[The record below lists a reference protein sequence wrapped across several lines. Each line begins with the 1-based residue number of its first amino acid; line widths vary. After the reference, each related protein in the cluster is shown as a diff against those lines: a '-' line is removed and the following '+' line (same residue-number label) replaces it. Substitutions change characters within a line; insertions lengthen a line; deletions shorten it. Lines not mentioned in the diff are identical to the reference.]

1 MGTARFL
8 RFLTAAWLAVGLA
21 HALPA
26 DTPVLAVDDLPTLR
40 ALERSGYALGD
51 VLSTP
56 GSETTAEL
64 TAASAPFRTLSAA
77 IATDTA
83 DLRAEMKAN
92 GRPLREVTAENI
104 GRVMDMRWL
113 ASPLARFRLVGVV
126 NRIDKRD
133 FGQAV
138 GTCGEIRLIYRLGY
152 RFEGAKK
159 GKLYSSRLPVS
170 LNVVFEMLGDCRET
184 ARSFVPAGEVSDVAA
199 WLAAGPLNPK
209 RMRLKQVE
217 LNVQIV
223 RFPSGLETAFGGQA
237 VYLMRVFAASRAGG
251 ALVLTP
257 KPLEN
262 TPDVAKIGSD
272 AALRADM
279 VAYLRDHAPEV
290 DEGTVVLPDRFL
302 SFKALS
308 YSTYGPLRTANRPFA
323 VLLKPEDFEGAEAV
337 GFRVLKTTRGMIER
351 LDQMSCMGCHQSN
364 GTAGFHFFGLDD
376 DETSPLNHVTIGHS
390 PHFAAEQPRRAA
402 YMAALLKG
410 DAPDPF
416 RPLPNAPPA
425 DWSGAEPVYQAAQPG
440 MACIPEA
447 AAADLQAWSCD
458 ATTVCTTVAT
468 NAKLGL
474 VMGQCLRPTE
484 AGAYSGQ
491 LCLAGEIKDGD
502 YPYNDTFEIGETLNS
517 FAKTVNAK
525 THACRPPK
533 LGVPGGASYRQCT
546 GPEREFA
553 NFTKGARPDEICA
566 LAGGKQFDLCV
577 ASGDFASCIDKAVV
591 RGNRQTCGGDHYCR
605 DDFMCQDLPQTLPN
619 VSRVTGNGYC
629 SPTYFLFQMR
639 IDNHPDPVKGL

>member
-1 MGTARFL
+1 MGAL
-8 RFLTAAWLAVGLA
+8 RFLTLLAAAAFAGGPA
-21 HALPA
+21 RALPPGQ
-26 DTPVLAVDDLPTLR
+26 PVLAVEDVQ
-40 ALERSGYALGD
+40 ALASLEAEGYALGD
-51 VLSTP
+51 VLGTP
-56 GSETTAEL
+56 EAVTTADL
-64 TAASAPFRTLSAA
+64 TAASAPYGTLSQTIAA
-77 IATDTA
+77 DTNE
-83 DLRAEMKAN
+83 LRAEMAEY

-104 GRVMDMRWL
+104 GRVMDLRWL

-138 GTCGEIRLIYRLGY
+138 GTCGEVRLIYRLGY
-152 RFEGAKK
+152 RFEGTKK
-159 GKLYSSRLPVS
+159 GRLYSSRLPVS
-170 LNVVFEMLGDCRET
+170 INAVFEQIGDCRE
-184 ARSFVPAGEVSDVAA
+184 AAAVWVPPEGADDMATFLS
-199 WLAAGPLNPK
+199 AGPLSPA
-209 RMRLKQVE
+209 RLRLKQIE
-217 LNVQIV
+217 LNIQIV
-223 RFPSGLETAFGGQA
+223 RFPSGLETEFGGQA

-251 ALVLTP
+251 ALTLTP

-262 TPDVAKIGSD
+262 TPDVPKISGD
-272 AALRADM
+272 AALRAEM

-290 DEGTVVLPDRFL
+290 DEGTLVLPDKFL

-308 YSTYGPLRTANRPFA
+308 YSTYGPLRTANRPFSA
-323 VLLKPEDFEGAEAV
+323 LFKPEDFEGAEAT

-376 DETSPLNHVTIGHS
+376 DETSPLNKVTIGHS

-402 YMAALLKG
+402 YSAALLKG

-425 DWSGAEPVYQAAQPG
+425 DWSGPEPVYEAARPG
-440 MACIPEA
+440 MACIPDE
-447 AAADLQAWSCD
+447 AAADLEAWGCD
-458 ATTVCTTVAT
+458 ATTVCTRVAS
-468 NAKLGL
+468 NARLGL
-474 VMGQCLRPTE
+474 VMGQCLRPTD

-491 LCLAGEIKDGD
+491 LCLSGEIEDGD
-502 YPYNDTFEIGETLNS
+502 RPFNDTFEIGETLNS

-546 GPEREFA
+546 GPERDFA
-553 NFTKGARPDEICA
+553 TFTKGARPDEICA

-591 RGNRQTCGGDHYCR
+591 RGNRQTCGGDRYCR
-605 DDFMCQDLPQTLPN
+605 DDFMCQDLPPTLAN
-619 VSRVTGNGYC
+619 VSRVKGNGYC